1 MKHLYSLALF
11 LLLAQSASF
20 GQSKWTAGSQLLFEN
35 EKQRSSFDLL
45 VEVDLLLAD
54 DFFRDQGLVAGSKIG
69 SIWTTKASREQ
80 IENMLV
86 SPAIRRM
93 EISRVVFP
101 QFKVDDVSRI
111 ATKVH
116 LVQNNPLGWGISAP
130 YTGKDVIVG
139 IIDIGFQPDHPTFYD
154 TSGQVNRVKRYWDQ
168 LDETGNPPAGFNYGS
183 LHSTLADM
191 LVTVDKEEIH
201 GSHVAGIAGGSGFG
215 SKNRMYAG
223 MAYESDLVFVNIR
236 YYDNQFPS
244 SAKGDYLVASPAIID
259 GLNYIFSY
267 ADSVGK
273 PAVVNLSW
281 GMHTGP
287 HDGSSLFDL
296 AIENLTG
303 KGKIFVGA
311 AGNSNWTRT
320 HIRATLMQDTLR
332 TFPFNNRNV
341 RDDVE
346 DMYIDMWGS
355 AGTDFEIS
363 FGLADTSGNRLGQS
377 PYFNT
382 RKDTLIQGMITVLN
396 DSFGFDTLEYSLSVI
411 SRYAA
416 NNKPNILFELKN
428 YTPKTRRTTLFV
440 YADSSDVHAWNSGQ
454 ILSWGEGGFAAAFW
468 GHNNVP
474 GFTSGNS
481 DFVVGENGG
490 TGKQTISVG
499 AYNSSVNMTA
509 IDGTPIFG
517 GWGNRSPFSSRGPTV
532 DGRTK
537 PDISAPGENVISA
550 FNRHASTSFLMSDV
564 LDTFVWNGQ
573 TQFWGAASGTS
584 MASPN
589 ATGIIALFLQAND
602 SLDPDMV
609 LDVLQNTAIVDPET
623 GLVPNNDWGYGKI
636 DAYEGLR
643 YILNSVGL
651 REIEPETW
659 KLFPNPSQGNIHIW
673 GSAPDA
679 AFRVYDLQGKMLS
692 SGHLADNQTHLDL
705 SPGLYILVVEEQG
718 WQKSFRLQVVGK

>member
-1 MKHLYSLALF
+1 MKHFYSLVLLLF
-11 LLLAQSASF
+11 LVQSTSY

-35 EKQRSSFDLL
+35 EKHTFDLL
-45 VEVDLLLAD
+45 LEVDLLLAEA
-54 DFFRDQGLVAGSKIG
+54 FFNEQGLTAGSKIG
-69 SIWTTKASREQ
+69 SIWTTKAEREQ
-80 IENMLV
+80 IENMLL
-86 SPAIRRM
+86 SPAIKRI

-111 ATKVH
+111 ASKVH
-116 LVQNNPLGWGISAP
+116 LVQNNPLGWGIPMP

-154 TSGQVNRVKRYWDQ
+154 SSGQVNRVQRYWDQ

-191 LVTVDKEEIH
+191 VATVDKEELH
-201 GSHVAGIAGGSGFG
+201 GSHVAGIAGGSGYG

-236 YYDNQFPS
+236 FYDNQYPA

-259 GLNYIFSY
+259 GLNYIFQY

-287 HDGSSLFDL
+287 HDGTSLFDL

-303 KGKIFVGA
+303 KGKLFVGS

-320 HIRATLMQDTLR
+320 HIGASLKLDTLR
-332 TFPFNNRNV
+332 TLPFNNRNV

-355 AGTDFEIS
+355 AGTEFQIS
-363 FGLADTSGNRLGQS
+363 FGLADTNGNRLGQS

-382 RKDTLIQGMITVLN
+382 QTDTIIQGILTVLN
-396 DSFGFDTLEYSLSVI
+396 DSFGFDTLEYSLSII

-416 NNKPNILFELKN
+416 NNKPNILFELRN
-428 YTPKTRRTTLFV
+428 YTPQTRRTTLFV
-440 YADSSDVHAWNSGQ
+440 YSDSSEVHAWNSGQ
-454 ILSWGEGGFAAAFW
+454 IQSWGEGGFAAAFW
-468 GHNNVP
+468 GHANVP
-474 GFTSGNS
+474 GFSSGNS
-481 DFVVGENGG
+481 NYVVGENGG
-490 TGKQTISVG
+490 TGKQTITVG

-532 DGRTK
+532 DGRIK

-550 FNRHASTSFLMSDV
+550 FNRHARSSFQLSEV
-564 LDTFVWNGQ
+564 LDTFSWQGH
-573 TQFWGAASGTS
+573 TEYWGSASGTS

-602 SLDPDMV
+602 TLDPDGV
-609 LDVLQNTAIVDPET
+609 LEVLQNTALIDTET
-623 GLVPNNDWGYGKI
+623 GQVPNNDWGYGKI

-643 YILNSVGL
+643 YIRNSVGI
-651 REIEPETW
+651 REIEPATW
-659 KLFPNPSQGNIHIW
+659 KLFPNPSQGTIHIW
-673 GSAPDA
+673 GSVPDA
-679 AFRVYDLQGKMLS
+679 AFRVYDLQGRMLS
-692 SGHLADNQTHLDL
+692 SGNLSDNQTQLEL
-705 SPGLYILVVEEQG
+705 SSGLYILVVEEQG
-718 WQKSFRLQVVGK
+718 WQKSFRVQVLGK

>member
-11 LLLAQSASF
+11 LLLAQGASF

-45 VEVDLLLAD
+45 VEVDLLLAE
-54 DFFRDQGLVAGSKIG
+54 DFFSAQGLIAGSKAG
-69 SIWTTKASREQ
+69 SIWTTMASREQ
-80 IENMLV
+80 VESMLV
-86 SPAIRRM
+86 SPAIKRI

-111 ATKVH
+111 ASKVH
-116 LVQNNPLGWGISAP
+116 LVQNDPLGWGISTP

-154 TSGQVNRVKRYWDQ
+154 TSGQVNRVQRYWDQ

-183 LHSTLADM
+183 LHTTLADM
-191 LVTVDKEEIH
+191 IAKVDVEELH
-201 GSHVAGIAGGSGFG
+201 GSHVAGIAGGSGYG

-236 YYDNQFPS
+236 FYDNQYPA
-244 SAKGDYLVASPAIID
+244 SAKGDYLVATPAIID

-287 HDGSSLFDL
+287 HDGTSLFDQ

-303 KGKIFVGA
+303 KGKLFVGS
-311 AGNSNWTRT
+311 AGNSNWSRT
-320 HIRATLMQDTLR
+320 HISANLKKDTLR
-332 TFPFNNRNV
+332 TLPFNNQNV
-341 RDDVE
+341 RADIE

-355 AGTDFEIS
+355 AGTDFQIS
-363 FGLADTSGNRLGQS
+363 LGLADTTGNRLGQS

-382 RKDTLIQGMITVLN
+382 LKDTLIQGMLTVLN
-396 DSFGFDTLEYSLSVI
+396 DSFGVDTLEYSLSVI

-428 YTPKTRRTTLFV
+428 FTPQTRRTTLFV
-440 YADSSDVHAWNSGQ
+440 YSDSSEVHAWNSGQ
-454 ILSWGEGGFAAAFW
+454 ILSWGEGGFAAAFR
-468 GHNNVP
+468 GNTGFI

-481 DFVVGENGG
+481 NYLVGENGG
-490 TGKQTISVG
+490 TGKQTITVG

-537 PDISAPGENVISA
+537 PDISAPGENVVSA

-564 LDTFVWNGQ
+564 LDTFSWNGH
-573 TQFWGAASGTS
+573 TDYWGAASGTS

-602 SLDPDMV
+602 TLDPDMV
-609 LDVLQNTAIVDPET
+609 VDVLQNTAIVDPET

-643 YILNSVGL
+643 YILNSVGI

-659 KLFPNPSQGNIHIW
+659 KLFPNPSNGTVHIW

-692 SGHLADNQTHLDL
+692 SGHLANNQTQLDL
-705 SPGLYILVVEEQG
+705 SSGLYILVVEEQG
-718 WQKSFRLQVVGK
+718 WQKSFRVQVLGK